1 MLAVQ
6 LEPHDVGDESDV
18 RESLAAL
25 LAELPEPYALV
36 LSLVE
41 LEGATLADVAEFMA
55 LSPAS
60 LRLLYMEGRRRLRD
74 VVLARTETG
83 TI

>member
-6 LEPHDVGDESDV
+6 PGPSDVGEDDEV
-18 RESLAAL
+18 RGSLAAL
-25 LAELPEPYALV
+25 LAELPDPYALV

-41 LEGATLADVAEFMA
+41 LEGATLAEVAEFMG

-60 LRLLYMEGRRRLRD
+60 LRLLYIEGRRRLRD
-74 VVLARTETG
+74 VVMARTETG
-83 TI
+83 DL